1 MSALEELFEVL
12 RAMSEQESYEVLR
25 HTRASVNPEAI
36 LNQVRDG
43 NLLMQL
49 SLVPERR
56 RRYEFPYLHEMPT
69 FLLQPENPYTDT
81 FTCDYS
87 FKVDVTLQNRQC
99 KAYNDPR
106 AYQDLHWDPYHA
118 AEVVDPRLESIK
130 SST

>member
-69 FLLQPENPYTDT
+69 FLLQPEIR
-81 FTCDYS
+81 
-87 FKVDVTLQNRQC
+87 TLTHS
-99 KAYNDPR
+99 
-106 AYQDLHWDPYHA
+106 LMIT
-118 AEVVDPRLESIK
+118 RLGLMLLCRIDNARHIMILVHIK
-130 SST
+130 ICIGTPTMQQKSWTQG